1 MECGQ
6 LDVARPRWK
15 CPLCRPV
22 VARLP
27 NKPISVF
34 TRVKRSQEPP
44 NKEFKRNVLE
54 NLTFRVSQNY
64 QIDVDMHKNRRNPKD
79 PVVVSFK
86 VNGVPA
92 FDIPNPVK
100 VKKNELDNAS
110 DKIQNIPCPFDGCE
124 ELISRL
130 QFKDHC
136 KEHRADGDDNSSYEN
151 TGDDT
156 VETAV
161 EHSVTEDTDAK
172 EDRHESQTSDT
183 ELPGESVEAAN
194 ESIEEVDEAKVKELL
209 TNLEKPKTSE
219 KQSTILSFFKR
230 FDPKPK
236 QMEPPTKKLKLD
248 REIELLKTPPKATV
262 ISPPKDTVISSPLGY
277 FKVG

>member
-54 NLTFRVSQNY
+54 NLTFRVSHNY

-100 VKKNELDNAS
+100 VKKNDLDNAS
-110 DKIQNIPCPFDGCE
+110 DKIQNIPCPYDGCE
-124 ELISRL
+124 ELVSRL

-136 KEHRADGDDNSSYEN
+136 REHRADGDDDTSHGN
-151 TGDDT
+151 TGDDG

-161 EHSVTEDTDAK
+161 GHPLTEDT
-172 EDRHESQTSDT
+172 EDRHESQSSDT
-183 ELPGESVEAAN
+183 ELPGESGVEAAN
-194 ESIEEVDEAKVKELL
+194 TSIKVVSEVKVKELL
-209 TNLEKPKTSE
+209 TNLEKPKQIE

-236 QMEPPTKKLKLD
+236 QVEPPTKKLKLD
-248 REIELLKTPPKATV
+248 KEIELLKTPPKATV
-262 ISPPKDTVISSPLGY
+262 VSPPKDTVISSPLGY

>member
-100 VKKNELDNAS
+100 VKKNDLDNAS
-110 DKIQNIPCPFDGCE
+110 DKIQNIPCPYDGCE
-124 ELISRL
+124 ELVSRL

-136 KEHRADGDDNSSYEN
+136 REHRADGDDNTSHGN
-151 TGDDT
+151 TGDDG

-161 EHSVTEDTDAK
+161 EHPLTEDT
-172 EDRHESQTSDT
+172 EDRHESQISDT
-183 ELPGESVEAAN
+183 ELPGESGVEAAN
-194 ESIEEVDEAKVKELL
+194 TSIEVVDEVKVKELL
-209 TNLEKPKTSE
+209 TNLDKPKHIE

-230 FDPKPK
+230 FDPQPK
-236 QMEPPTKKLKLD
+236 QVEPPTKKLKLD
-248 REIELLKTPPKATV
+248 REIEPPKTPPKATV

-277 FKVG
+277 FRVG

>member
-100 VKKNELDNAS
+100 VKKNDLDNAS
-110 DKIQNIPCPFDGCE
+110 DKIQNIPCPYDGCE
-124 ELISRL
+124 ELVSRL

-136 KEHRADGDDNSSYEN
+136 REHRADGDDNTSPEN
-151 TGDDT
+151 TGDDG

-161 EHSVTEDTDAK
+161 EHPLTEDT
-172 EDRHESQTSDT
+172 EDRHESPTRDT
-183 ELPGESVEAAN
+183 ELPGESGVEAAN
-194 ESIEEVDEAKVKELL
+194 TSIEVASEVKVKELL
-209 TNLEKPKTSE
+209 TNLEKPKQIE

-236 QMEPPTKKLKLD
+236 QVEPPAKKLKLD
-248 REIELLKTPPKATV
+248 KEIELPKTPPKATV

>member
-1 MECGQ
+1 M
-6 LDVARPRWK
+6 
-15 CPLCRPV
+15 
-22 VARLP
+22 
-27 NKPISVF
+27 
-34 TRVKRSQEPP
+34 
-44 NKEFKRNVLE
+44 LE
-54 NLTFRVSQNY
+54 NLTFRVSHNY

-100 VKKNELDNAS
+100 VKKNDLDNAS
-110 DKIQNIPCPFDGCE
+110 DKIQNIPCPYDGCE
-124 ELISRL
+124 ELVSRL

-136 KEHRADGDDNSSYEN
+136 REHRADGDDDTSHGN
-151 TGDDT
+151 TGDDG

-161 EHSVTEDTDAK
+161 EHPVTEDTK
-172 EDRHESQTSDT
+172 DRHESQTQTSDT
-183 ELPGESVEAAN
+183 ELPGESGVEAAN
-194 ESIEEVDEAKVKELL
+194 TSIKVVSEVKVKELL
-209 TNLEKPKTSE
+209 TNLEKPKQIE

-236 QMEPPTKKLKLD
+236 QVEPPTKKLKLD
-248 REIELLKTPPKATV
+248 KEIELLKTPPKATV
-262 ISPPKDTVISSPLGY
+262 VSPPKDTVISSPLGY

>member
-54 NLTFRVSQNY
+54 NLTFRVSHNY

-100 VKKNELDNAS
+100 VKKNDLDNAS
-110 DKIQNIPCPFDGCE
+110 DKIQNIPCPYDGCE
-124 ELISRL
+124 ELVSRL

-136 KEHRADGDDNSSYEN
+136 REHRADGDDNTSPEN
-151 TGDDT
+151 TGDDG

-161 EHSVTEDTDAK
+161 EHPDTK
-172 EDRHESQTSDT
+172 DRHESQTSDT
-183 ELPGESVEAAN
+183 ELPGESGVEAAN
-194 ESIEEVDEAKVKELL
+194 TSIEVVDEVKVKELL
-209 TNLEKPKTSE
+209 TNLEKPKQSE

-236 QMEPPTKKLKLD
+236 QVEPPTKKLKLD
-248 REIELLKTPPKATV
+248 KEIELLKTPPKATV
-262 ISPPKDTVISSPLGY
+262 VSPPKDTVISSPMGY